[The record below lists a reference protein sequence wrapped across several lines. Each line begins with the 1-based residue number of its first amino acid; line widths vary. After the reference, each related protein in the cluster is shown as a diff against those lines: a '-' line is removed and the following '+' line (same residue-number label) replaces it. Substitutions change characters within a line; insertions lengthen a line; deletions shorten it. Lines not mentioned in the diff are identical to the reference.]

1 MLSAR
6 LIPGVLALAA
16 LAGGLGGSARASV
29 GIEGEGGVAVVGRPS
44 QIVLRVD
51 ARGDALVTWRQD
63 GSVDSV
69 LVPPTGEL
77 SHGGS
82 LRGPDVS
89 RPAPLALVPDAV
101 SVRRTPDG
109 RLWALQELQ
118 LGAQSQLELDLS
130 RWQGAPTKLTL
141 SSDGTR
147 LRGTLSFHGRP
158 VSAHTFTLEGKKPR
172 IYVFLDCFAC
182 PGKPGWSPMLG
193 VAPQP
198 DGSFAVYLRPSW
210 KGSRYRATVAG
221 PNSGSTFA
229 PDAQTVIAS
238 A

>member
-1 MLSAR
+1 M
-6 LIPGVLALAA
+6 
-16 LAGGLGGSARASV
+16 
-29 GIEGEGGVAVVGRPS
+29 
-44 QIVLRVD
+44 
-51 ARGDALVTWRQD
+51 TWRQD

-89 RPAPLALVPDAV
+89 RPAPLGLVPDAV
-101 SVRRTPDG
+101 SVRRTPDS
-109 RLWALQELQ
+109 RLWSLQELQ

-147 LRGTLSFHGRP
+147 LRGALSFHGTP
-158 VSAHTFTLEGKKPR
+158 VSGHTFTLEGKKPR
-172 IYVFLDCFAC
+172 IYVFLDCFGC
-182 PGKPGWSPMLG
+182 PGKPDWSAMLG
-193 VAPQP
+193 VAPRS
-198 DGSFAVYLRPSW
+198 DGSFAVLLRPGW
-210 KGSRYRATVAG
+210 KGSRYRA
-221 PNSGSTFA
+221 
-229 PDAQTVIAS
+229 DASQARTSDRRSLRTPRRSSPA